1 MLVNA
6 ETQVTVEDIQR
17 ILTEYRIGKKPLS
30 KLLGWGET
38 TIIRYLEGDIPTK
51 EYAGKLQMIL
61 ENPAYYYSILEG
73 NKDLLTG
80 VAYRKSKKAVLAKMM
95 NTKIAVVLQYII
107 NQYHGF
113 LSAVDAQALLYYTQG
128 FSLALNDTPMFKD
141 DYMINSEGYPYLDIF
156 RQMAVKVPSVLEIPE
171 EALTEKEKKIIDG
184 VLEAFSWYG
193 KQMFSAMMNREKTF
207 FKISRD
213 KSNNKII
220 SHDTIKMYF
229 KEVSSRYGIESAEDI
244 YRYPDKWIMDLKSE
258 V

>member
-1 MLVNA
+1 MNT

-17 ILTEYRIGKKPLS
+17 ILDEYRIGKKPLS

-61 ENPAYYYSILEG
+61 ESPSYYYTILEE
-73 NKDLLTG
+73 NKELLTG
-80 VAYRKSKKAVLAKMM
+80 VAYRKSKKAVLARMM
-95 NTKIAVVLQYII
+95 DTKINIVLQYIV

-113 LSAVDAQALLYYTQG
+113 ISATDAQALLYYSQG
-128 FSLALNDTPMFKD
+128 FSLALNDMALFKE
-141 DYMINSEGYPYLDIF
+141 DYMINNEGYPYLDVF
-156 RQMAVKVPSVLEIPE
+156 RQMSVKVPAVLELAEGAINDR
-171 EALTEKEKKIIDG
+171 EKKIIDG
-184 VLEAFSWYG
+184 VIEAFSWYG
-193 KQMFSAMMNREKTF
+193 QQMFSAMMNREKTF

-220 SHDTIKMYF
+220 SHDTMKGYF

-244 YRYPDKWIMDLKSE
+244 YKYPDKWIMDLKSE

>member
-1 MLVNA
+1 MNT
-6 ETQVTVEDIQR
+6 ETQVTVGDIQK
-17 ILTEYRIGKKPLS
+17 ILDEYRIGKKPLS

-61 ENPAYYYSILEG
+61 ENPSYYYTILEE

-95 NTKIAVVLQYII
+95 NTKINIVLQYIV
-107 NQYHGF
+107 NQYQGF
-113 LSAVDAQALLYYTQG
+113 ISAVDAQALLYYVQG
-128 FSLALNDTPMFKD
+128 FSLALNDTVMFKE
-141 DYMINSEGYPYLDIF
+141 DYMISHEGYPYQEVF
-156 RQMAVKVPSVLEIPE
+156 KQMSAKVPSVLDLPE
-171 EALTEKEKKIIDG
+171 GAITEKEKKIIDG

-220 SHDTIKMYF
+220 SHDTIKAYF

>member
-1 MLVNA
+1 MSM
-6 ETQVTVEDIQR
+6 ETQVTVEEIQK
-17 ILTEYRIGKKPLS
+17 ILDEYRIGKKPLS

-38 TIIRYLEGDIPTK
+38 TIIRYLEGDVPTK

-61 ENPAYYYSILEG
+61 ENPSYYYTILEE
-73 NKDLLTG
+73 NKGLLTG

-95 NTKIAVVLQYII
+95 NTKINIVLQYII
-107 NQYHGF
+107 NQYHGYI
-113 LSAVDAQALLYYTQG
+113 SAVDAQALLYYVQG
-128 FSLALNDTPMFKD
+128 FSLALNDTAMFKE
-141 DYMINSEGYPYLDIF
+141 DYMINHEGYPYLEVF
-156 RQMAVKVPSVLEIPE
+156 KQMSIKVPSVLELPE
-171 EALTEKEKKIIDG
+171 GAITDKEKKMIDG

-193 KQMFSAMMNREKTF
+193 HQMFSAMMNREKTF

-220 SHDTIKMYF
+220 SHDTMKAYF
-229 KEVSSRYGIESAEDI
+229 KEVSSRYGIESPEDI

>member
-1 MLVNA
+1 MNM
-6 ETQVTVEDIQR
+6 ETQVTVKDIQK
-17 ILTEYRIGKKPLS
+17 ILEEYRIGKKPLS

-61 ENPAYYYSILEG
+61 ESPSYYYSILEE

-80 VAYRKSKKAVLAKMM
+80 VAYRKSRKAVLAKLLD
-95 NTKIAVVLQYII
+95 TKINVVMQHII

-113 LSAVDAQALLYYTQG
+113 ISATDAQALLYYAQG
-128 FSLALNDTPMFKD
+128 FSLALNDVALFKE
-141 DYMINSEGYPYLDIF
+141 DYLINNEGYPYLEVF
-156 RQMAVKVPSVLEIPE
+156 RQMSVKVPAVLELPE
-171 EALTEKEKKIIDG
+171 GALTEKEKKIIDG
-184 VLEAFSWYG
+184 VVDAFGWYG
-193 KQMFSAMMNREKTF
+193 RQMFSAIMNREKTF

-213 KSNNKII
+213 KMNNKII
-220 SHDTIKMYF
+220 SHETMKAYF
-229 KEVSSRYGIESAEDI
+229 KEVSNRYGIESAEDI